1 MLVQVVQGSSP
12 DLFLFCFVSKSCC
25 FTVDGKVASL
35 DDFKM
40 IDAQMAEEIIQTLQ
54 LLLGAKQP
62 QDETKPPL
70 HGQDSHVP
78 TALTC
83 SHMFST
89 VKFVSFFVFLCVWYV
104 FGRENEPVLAGSWCR
119 PRSCDKPWQRPMVPV
134 VPMVPARKLGLVSS
148 CSSAGATENARKRCP
163 LPPFYPIL

>member
-12 DLFLFCFVSKSCC
+12 DLSLFRFVSKSFC

-89 VKFVSFFVFLCVWYV
+89 VKFVCFFVFLCVALCWY
-104 FGRENEPVLAGSWCR
+104 RERASVG
-119 PRSCDKPWQRPMVPV
+119 
-134 VPMVPARKLGLVSS
+134 RKLVSAQKLRQAVAEAHGARGAYGASEALAWYHHAVLLVQQ
-148 CSSAGATENARKRCP
+148 
-163 LPPFYPIL
+163 